1 MIFRKLALK
10 EKIFYE
16 TTLIYTHIEATYIY
30 KVYTYIYIYSTILYN
45 IKMYKLLVQCK
56 MLKKR
61 KVCVKNAERNQKYM
75 QIKTNDTN

>member
-1 MIFRKLALK
+1 MLNKPTETKRYLTSWNKYLKKRIMIFRKLALK

-45 IKMYKLLVQCK
+45 IKMYKLLV
-56 MLKKR
+56 
-61 KVCVKNAERNQKYM
+61 
-75 QIKTNDTN
+75 

>member
-30 KVYTYIYIYSTILYN
+30 KVYTHIYIYTLLY
-45 IKMYKLLVQCK
+45 YTT
-56 MLKKR
+56 LKCTSCWCSVR
-61 KVCVKNAERNQKYM
+61 C
-75 QIKTNDTN
+75 

>member
-45 IKMYKLLVQCK
+45 IKMYKLLV
-56 MLKKR
+56 
-61 KVCVKNAERNQKYM
+61 
-75 QIKTNDTN
+75 